1 MTTATSPP
9 AATGRILVL
18 DLGKFKTVACAHPG
32 DPAGAR
38 VESLV
43 TDREHLRK
51 PFVKYRR
58 AVVVRR
64 ACARSGRVADLCE
77 QLGLSCRVANT
88 ASEAWKFKHTE
99 RKTDRDDAL
108 RLAQLQAMGQPPSAA
123 RTRRLGASEPRKEGR
138 GQTT

>member
-1 MTTATSPP
+1 VSRNSPP
-9 AATGRILVL
+9 ATTGRILVL
-18 DLGKFKTVACAHPG
+18 DLGKYKTVACAHPG

-51 PFVKYRR
+51 LFVKYRR

-64 ACARSGRVADLCE
+64 ACAHSGRVADLCE

-88 ASEAWKFKHTE
+88 ASEAWKFNHTM
-99 RKTDRDDAL
+99 DAL
-108 RLAQLQAMGQPPSAA
+108 AVLPPF
-123 RTRRLGASEPRKEGR
+123 RLGRLMDGR
-138 GQTT
+138 FDARCLSALLSIS